1 LATNGINRW
10 IRSGSAIDYG
20 NRVAC
25 EHNPRAIDGA
35 AKTALFSVGRAVGG
49 NEEVVEFVEL
59 VIELA

>member
-1 LATNGINRW
+1 MDSIWKRDRLRQQG
-10 IRSGSAIDYG
+10 
-20 NRVAC
+20 C
-25 EHNPRAIDGA
+25 LRAQSEGDRRA